1 MRSSWP
7 AVVAVAAALLGP
19 PGQAHAYRRSTVD
32 DDPSRPPLYWSAR
45 RVTVHLASTSAPGV
59 SPDDVREAF
68 RASLRTWSLAGG
80 CTDLTLVDGGEAS
93 GLTTNLERTTPDS
106 ENRVVF
112 RASDWPP
119 ELGPE
124 TLALTSAVYRRSTG
138 EIVDADIDL
147 NAVDHVWSA
156 SAVPLAGHDDAQNTI
171 THELG
176 HAIGFAH
183 SDDTAATMFASAEP
197 EETSKRDLGEDD
209 VWAVCDVYP
218 GGTPRGPRSSCG
230 VNRSRPGPWWPL
242 AVGIILAGRRR
253 RAARRARRADPSAGT
268 AS

>member
-7 AVVAVAAALLGP
+7 AAGALAAVLLGQT
-19 PGQAHAYRRSTVD
+19 GLAHAYRRSTVD
-32 DDPSRPPLYWSAR
+32 DDPSRPPLFWSTR
-45 RVTVHLASTSAPGV
+45 RVTVHLASSSAPGV
-59 SPDDVREAF
+59 APEDLREAF
-68 RASLRTWSLAGG
+68 RASLRAWSLAGG
-80 CTDLTLVDGGEAS
+80 CTDLTLVDGGEAG

-112 RASDWPP
+112 RSADWPP

-156 SAVPLAGHDDAQNTI
+156 SVVPLAGHDDAQNTV

-183 SDDTAATMFASAEP
+183 SDDPAATMFASAEP
-197 EETSKRDLGEDD
+197 EETAKRDLGDDD

-218 GGTPRGPRSSCG
+218 GATPRGPRSSCG
-230 VNRSRPGPWWPL
+230 VASGRRPGWPPL
-242 AVGIILAGRRR
+242 AAALILAAFRRR
-253 RAARRARRADPSAGT
+253 GARRARRAGPSDGT